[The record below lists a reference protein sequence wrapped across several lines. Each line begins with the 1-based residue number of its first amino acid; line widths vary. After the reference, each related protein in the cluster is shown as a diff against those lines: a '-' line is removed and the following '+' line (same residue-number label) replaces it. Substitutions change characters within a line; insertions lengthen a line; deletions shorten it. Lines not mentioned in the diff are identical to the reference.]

1 MLDQP
6 PPHARVTS
14 RHFKVVDAQDRLVG
28 NVKHTTL
35 FEAREMCA
43 ALVGGEPL
51 GVAEVVER
59 TAVYREVVR
68 R

>member
-14 RHFKVVDAQDRLVG
+14 RHFEVVDAQDRLVG
-28 NVKHTTL
+28 NVKHATL
-35 FEAREMCA
+35 FEARELCV
-43 ALVGGEPL
+43 ALAGGEPL
-51 GVAEVVER
+51 GVAEVTER

>member
-6 PPHARVTS
+6 PPHGRITS
-14 RHFKVVDAQDRLVG
+14 RHFEVVDAQDRLVG

-35 FEAREMCA
+35 SEAREMCA
-43 ALVGGEPL
+43 ALAGGEPL
-51 GVAEVVER
+51 GVAELVER

>member
-35 FEAREMCA
+35 FEAREMCGTLA
-43 ALVGGEPL
+43 GGESL

>member
-1 MLDQP
+1 MLGQP

-14 RHFKVVDAQDRLVG
+14 RHFEVVDAQDRLVG

-35 FEAREMCA
+35 FEAREMRA
-43 ALVGGEPL
+43 TLAGEEPL

-59 TAVYREVVR
+59 TVVYRQVVR
-68 R
+68 Y